1 MAMTMTKPIRR
12 ARARLRLFRGEQSGT
27 VTIEAVIMLPILFW
41 AFCAL
46 YTFFDAYRYTSIA
59 HKTAYTISDA
69 ISRETNPID
78 DAYLDGQHELMSFL
92 TRSSNTHRLRVTI
105 VRFDADEDE
114 YLTEWSEVR
123 GPVTPHPEGDAS
135 ALADQLPTMVDEER
149 LIIVETWS
157 DYEAP
162 FRIGLDDTAIQTF
175 VFTRPRFAPQ
185 VLFEAST

>member
-1 MAMTMTKPIRR
+1 MTMFFMRPIRR
-12 ARARLRLFRGEQSGT
+12 IRPRLQRFASGQSGS

-46 YTFFDAYRYTSIA
+46 YTFFDAYRHTSIV

-78 DAYLDGQHELMSFL
+78 DAYLDGQHGLMSFL
-92 TRSSNTHRLRVTI
+92 TRSSSTHRMRVTV
-105 VRFDADEDE
+105 VRYDADDE
-114 YLTEWSEVR
+114 EYHVEWSQTR
-123 GPVTPHPEGDAS
+123 GPVSAHPTGDAG
-135 ALADQLPTMVDEER
+135 ALEEQLPTMADEER
-149 LIIVETWS
+149 MIVVETWS

-162 FRIGLDDTAIQTF
+162 FRIGLDDTTIQTF

-185 VLFEAST
+185 VLFSAST

>member
-1 MAMTMTKPIRR
+1 MAMTAMQPIR
-12 ARARLRLFRGEQSGT
+12 RLRLFRAEQSGT

-78 DAYLDGQHELMSFL
+78 DAYLDGQHGLMSFL
-92 TRSSNTHRLRVTI
+92 TRSSSTHRMRVTV
-105 VRFDADEDE
+105 VRHDANEDE
-114 YLTEWSEVR
+114 YLVEWSQVR
-123 GPVTPHPEGDAS
+123 GPVTAHPDGDAS
-135 ALADQLPTMVDEER
+135 ALVDQLPTMVDEER
-149 LIIVETWS
+149 MIVVETWS
-157 DYEAP
+157 DYEPP
-162 FRIGLDDTAIQTF
+162 FNIGLADTTIQTF

-185 VLFEAST
+185 VLFDAST